1 MKTWKIWKNRSEP
14 YWKINRLYPM
24 KPLGIKIIKVSALF
38 LVLLFSILMLKTI
51 SQYTS
56 LEKNIGF
63 LAFKQQVVNNPYW
76 MTFFYIHIFS
86 ITLCLLAGLTQ
97 FSNRFLTEN
106 KNLHKIIGKI
116 YVYNI
121 LIINVPA
128 CFVLGLFSNGGI
140 IGITGFL
147 IQDVLWAYFTVAA
160 ILCIKNGNVNAH
172 RMYMILSYAVTTTAI
187 TFRIIKN
194 LFYHETRHDY
204 QLFYGLNVWAA
215 LIINLFVA
223 YLIFRKE
230 TLLPRKI
237 NRRKEN
243 TQTEE

>member
-1 MKTWKIWKNRSEP
+1 MKT
-14 YWKINRLYPM
+14 
-24 KPLGIKIIKVSALF
+24 LGIKTLKTTAAFS
-38 LVLLFSILMLKTI
+38 VLLFSILMLKTI

-56 LEKNIGF
+56 LEKNTGF

-76 MTFFYIHIFS
+76 MAFFYIHIFS

-106 KNLHKIIGKI
+106 RNLHKIIGKI

-128 CFVLGLFSNGGI
+128 CFFLGLFSNGGI

-160 ILCIKNGNVNAH
+160 VIFIKKGNTGRH
-172 RMYMILSYAVTTTAI
+172 RIYMMLSYAVTTTAI
-187 TFRIIKN
+187 TFRIVKH
-194 LFYHETRHDY
+194 LFYTEGYHDY
-204 QLFYGLNVWAA
+204 ELFYGLNVWAA
-215 LIINLFVA
+215 LLINLFIA
-223 YLIFRKE
+223 LLIAGKE
-230 TLLPRKI
+230 PLLTGKI
-237 NRRKEN
+237 NRGKEN
-243 TQTEE
+243 

>member
-1 MKTWKIWKNRSEP
+1 MKT
-14 YWKINRLYPM
+14 
-24 KPLGIKIIKVSALF
+24 LGIKTLKTTAAFS
-38 LVLLFSILMLKTI
+38 VLLFSMLMLKTI

-56 LEKNIGF
+56 LEKNTGF

-76 MTFFYIHIFS
+76 MAFFYIHIFS

-106 KNLHKIIGKI
+106 RNLHKIIGKI

-128 CFVLGLFSNGGI
+128 CFFLGLFSNGGI

-160 ILCIKNGNVNAH
+160 VIFIKKGNTGRH
-172 RMYMILSYAVTTTAI
+172 RIYMMLSYAVTTTAI
-187 TFRIIKN
+187 TFRIVKH
-194 LFYHETRHDY
+194 LFYTEGYHDY
-204 QLFYGLNVWAA
+204 ELFYGLNVWAA
-215 LIINLFVA
+215 LLINLFIA
-223 YLIFRKE
+223 LLIAGKE
-230 TLLPRKI
+230 PLLTGKI
-237 NRRKEN
+237 NRGKEN
-243 TQTEE
+243 